1 MEEAS
6 PTKHEYVAGQIYALA
21 GASDRHNRIAMNI
34 AGHLWQAARGGPC
47 HVYGSDM
54 RLRVAN
60 TAVYYPDVQVVCDP
74 SDTEEIYK
82 TRPCV
87 IVEVIS
93 PSTES
98 VDLRE
103 KLVAYQSLESLEAYI
118 VVWRDH
124 MRALEHY
131 RAEERRWFAALH
143 GRDDAIQF
151 PCPKTALT
159 LAEIYEGV
167 ELPGR

>member
-1 MEEAS
+1 MLVTVLES
-6 PTKHEYVAGQIYALA
+6 VGAGVCVVEL
-21 GASDRHNRIAMNI
+21 D
-34 AGHLWQAARGGPC
+34 
-47 HVYGSDM
+47 GS
-54 RLRVAN
+54 LRVAN

-124 MRALEHY
+124 MRALEYY
-131 RAEERRWFAALH
+131 RAEERRWFSALH
-143 GRDDAIQF
+143 GRGETIRV
-151 PCPKTALT
+151 PCPGAAISM
-159 LAEIYEGV
+159 AEIYEGV
-167 ELPGR
+167 DLTSR